1 MLLYMARTRFLKSK
15 SASAQLVALFMG
27 LIAPA
32 AVPDLL
38 PDAEASSRDK
48 RTIRKLKKQ
57 NRGLRKTVNSL
68 RAQLT
73 AARAQLPKPSII
85 EMVKVGNVGNAADA
99 GNTTDPNVYGAV
111 NYEYSIGKYEV
122 SLAQYTRF
130 LNAVAASDPNG
141 LYNPN
146 MATNLRIAG
155 IERSGE
161 NGEYTYS
168 VIGSGNR
175 PVTYVSW
182 FDAARYCNWEHNEC
196 PTGVQDASTT
206 ERGAY
211 TLDGAIT
218 GGLDIT
224 RNPGAKYWIPSE
236 NEWYKAAFH
245 DPRLAADGGPPGN
258 DFYWLYSTMSDTV
271 PGNDIGPLPLANQ
284 ANYNDGSG
292 YSVTQSLIEDPN
304 QNYLTDGGSYEGSAG
319 PYGTFDQ
326 GGNVW
331 EWNDAVTP
339 PIVSRGLR
347 GGAWDVG
354 YILRSSNRPSDAP
367 DSEFSIIGFRVA
379 SP

>member
-15 SASAQLVALFMG
+15 SASALLAALFMG

-211 TLDGAIT
+211 TLDGAT
-218 GGLDIT
+218 SGGLDIT

-236 NEWYKAAFH
+236 DEWYKAAYH
-245 DPRLAADGGPPGN
+245 QPSGQGGDADDYWLYPTASNTEPGN
-258 DFYWLYSTMSDTV
+258 DPTSAS
-271 PGNDIGPLPLANQ
+271 ANH
-284 ANYNDGSG
+284 ANHYLGSG
-292 YSVTQSLIEDPN
+292 YSVTQSSIEDPN
-304 QNYLTDGGSYEGSAG
+304 QNYLTDGGAYEGSAG

-326 GGNVW
+326 GGNVLV
-331 EWNDAVTP
+331 WNDATP
-339 PIVSRGLR
+339 SIVSRGLR
-347 GGAWDVG
+347 GGAWDEG

>member
-15 SASAQLVALFMG
+15 SASALLAALFMG

-211 TLDGAIT
+211 TLDGAT
-218 GGLDIT
+218 SGGLDIT

-236 NEWYKAAFH
+236 DEWYKAAYH
-245 DPRLAADGGPPGN
+245 QPQSEGGPVDDYWDYPTRSDEPNAPGN
-258 DFYWLYSTMSDTV
+258 T
-271 PGNDIGPLPLANQ
+271 IGPAENQ
-284 ANYNDGSG
+284 ANITVSG
-292 YSVTQSLIEDPN
+292 NYSVTQSGSYDSN

-326 GGNVW
+326 GGNVR
-331 EWNDAVTP
+331 EWNDAV
-339 PIVSRGLR
+339 ISDSFQGVW
-347 GGAWDVG
+347 GGSWNNDELD
-354 YILRSSNRPSDAP
+354 LRSSSRDFEAP
-367 DSEFSIIGFRVA
+367 DCKDNLIGFRVA

>member
-1 MLLYMARTRFLKSK
+1 MFLIMTRTRFPKSK
-15 SASAQLVALFMG
+15 GAWAMLVALFTG
-27 LIAPA
+27 LIAPT

-57 NRGLRKTVNSL
+57 NRGLRRTGNSL
-68 RAQLT
+68 KAQLT
-73 AARAQLPKPSII
+73 ATRAQLPKPSII

-211 TLDGAIT
+211 TLDGAT
-218 GGLDIT
+218 SGGLDIT

-236 NEWYKAAFH
+236 DEWYKAAYH
-245 DPRLAADGGPPGN
+245 QPSGQGGDADDYWLYPTASNTEPGN
-258 DFYWLYSTMSDTV
+258 DPTSAS
-271 PGNDIGPLPLANQ
+271 ANH
-284 ANYNDGSG
+284 ANHYLGLGSG
-292 YSVTQSLIEDPN
+292 YSVTQSSIEDPN
-304 QNYLTDGGSYEGSAG
+304 QNYLTDGGAYEGSAG

-326 GGNVW
+326 GGNVL
-331 EWNDAVTP
+331 EWNDAAT
-339 PIVSRGLR
+339 IVSRGLR
-347 GGAWDVG
+347 GGAWDEG
-354 YILRSSNRPSDAP
+354 YILPSSNRPSDAP